1 MLQSPSRVKTVL
13 AALLPLL
20 FVWVSAACLS
30 ICMDGCVEEE
40 ETPLFLAPA
49 SSARSIEAGI
59 GAAHEDCLCP
69 IPDSPECALQK
80 SYVYPVQA
88 DEGHPALTDSA
99 SPLITSAGLC
109 LATSG
114 ALTPVLKPPLQRLPV
129 LRI

>member
-1 MLQSPSRVKTVL
+1 ML

-30 ICMDGCVEEE
+30 VCLDGCAEEE
-40 ETPLFLAPA
+40 ATAMSLP
-49 SSARSIEAGI
+49 SSCAELSKVGI
-59 GAAHEDCLCP
+59 GEAHEDCLCP

-80 SYVYPVQA
+80 SYVYPALA
-88 DEGHPALTDSA
+88 DEGHSALTVSS
-99 SPLITSAGLC
+99 SPVNLAAGLA

-114 ALTPVLKPPLQRLPV
+114 ALTPILKPPLQRLRV